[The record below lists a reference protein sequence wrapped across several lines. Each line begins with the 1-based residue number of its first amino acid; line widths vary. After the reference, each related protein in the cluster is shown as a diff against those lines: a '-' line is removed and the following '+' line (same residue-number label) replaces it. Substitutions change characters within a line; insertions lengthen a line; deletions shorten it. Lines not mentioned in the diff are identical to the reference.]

1 MKEITSQQQRVLD
14 CIQIYIKK
22 TGFPPTRADIC
33 RELGFKSPNSAET
46 HLRALEKKG
55 FISIESGAS
64 RGISVINGESS
75 DDSNEYPIIGLVAA
89 GSPTLAQENIE
100 KTISC
105 PKSFFDSN
113 FDYFLKVKGLSM
125 KDAGIMEDDLIAV
138 KKTTDVRNGDIV
150 IARIDDEVT
159 VKYFNRKNSKVV
171 ELEPANEDFENIEVF
186 SIDAGTEFLW
196 SLAAVIGCFSML
208 LIPSFGLYFASRA
221 KERKNELKLKMA
233 EDSVDSGLQEE

>member
-14 CIQIYIKK
+14 CIQIYLNK

-64 RGISVINGESS
+64 RGISIIGKSDLSS
-75 DDSNEYPIIGLVAA
+75 NMDNNYPVIGLVAA
-89 GSPTLAQENIE
+89 GSPTLAEENIE
-100 KTISC
+100 NKISC
-105 PKSFFDSN
+105 PVDFFSSS

-125 KDAGIMEDDLIAV
+125 KDAGIMEDDLVAV
-138 KKTTDVRNGDIV
+138 KKTHDVKNGDIV

-159 VKYFNRKNSKVV
+159 IKFLNRKSPKIV
-171 ELEPANEDFENIEVF
+171 ELEPANDDFQNIIVHLEHEDFTIEGKSV
-186 SIDAGTEFLW
+186 G
-196 SLAAVIGCFSML
+196 L
-208 LIPSFGLYFASRA
+208 LR
-221 KERKNELKLKMA
+221 RN
-233 EDSVDSGLQEE
+233 